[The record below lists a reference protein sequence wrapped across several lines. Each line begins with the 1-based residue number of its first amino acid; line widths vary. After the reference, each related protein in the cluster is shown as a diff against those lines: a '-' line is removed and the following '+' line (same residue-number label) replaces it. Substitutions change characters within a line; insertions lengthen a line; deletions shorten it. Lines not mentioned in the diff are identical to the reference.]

1 MDLVPTEH
9 NDTSKSAKYEYGYVF
24 PATCHNPR
32 KLNDLTHIP
41 VESESQEIASTGSP
55 GERQTPELKGWDKLE
70 TAQSWSMIDL
80 DHDSDLHPGLKALG
94 LIARAIA
101 SNNSN
106 SNSNA
111 TTTYPNP
118 LFPWLDDIYSMLP
131 EPSKEEKFLRLAFPI
146 VLLECDRSP
155 GFPKFRKLVAEY
167 ESTICEGLKVRADKY
182 REKTGQQ
189 CEEPKGKNQTM
200 DEEISQDRVGR
211 LLVAAGNILLL
222 IYHESLMKSRQ
233 ELNDLKASLSK
244 IPQEMKKLQEES
256 DSKYDT
262 EQLNTDKRADKWDEA
277 VSHQIEQE
285 MKRLNE
291 ASERVEQEIK
301 LNRAKQKALLEN
313 LTVVSNTVPSLS
325 SPLLRVHSYRVV
337 I

>member
-1 MDLVPTEH
+1 
-9 NDTSKSAKYEYGYVF
+9 
-24 PATCHNPR
+24 
-32 KLNDLTHIP
+32 
-41 VESESQEIASTGSP
+41 
-55 GERQTPELKGWDKLE
+55 
-70 TAQSWSMIDL
+70 MIDL

-101 SNNSN
+101 GNNVN

-189 CEEPKGKNQTM
+189 CEEPKGKNQSM
-200 DEEISQDRVGR
+200 DEEIAQDRVGR

-313 LTVVSNTVPSLS
+313 LTVVSNTDFLPSLLVS
-325 SPLLRVHSYRVV
+325 SPYYEYILTE
-337 I
+337 